1 MTTQDITTEQAYQ
14 ADLANML
21 GRFVIFDGE
30 VHRVSNVYI
39 GSTGVHYLLHRD
51 SDKRFQVAYPEECAS
66 CWFGG
71 LVQA

>member
-1 MTTQDITTEQAYQ
+1 MPAMTQAEAYQ

-30 VHRVSNVYI
+30 VHQIRNVYI
-39 GSTGVHYLLHRD
+39 GSTGVRYTLVD
-51 SDKRFQVAYPEECAS
+51 GNGRFYVGFPEECAS

>member
-1 MTTQDITTEQAYQ
+1 
-14 ADLANML
+14 ML

-30 VHRVSNVYI
+30 VHQIRNVYI
-39 GSTGVHYLLHRD
+39 GSTGVRYTLVD
-51 SDKRFQVAYPEECAS
+51 GNGRFYVGFPEECAS